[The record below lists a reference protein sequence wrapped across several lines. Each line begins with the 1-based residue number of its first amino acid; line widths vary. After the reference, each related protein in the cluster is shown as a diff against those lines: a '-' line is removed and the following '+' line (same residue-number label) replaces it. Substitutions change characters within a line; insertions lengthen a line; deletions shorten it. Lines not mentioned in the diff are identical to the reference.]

1 MAQEQAAEQRPVRY
15 GDLDDD
21 EVGSWIVTIP
31 LQVLTI
37 DAFCM
42 QLQDEYMS
50 DDVPNKAGQDEDGG
64 W

>member
-1 MAQEQAAEQRPVRY
+1 MAQEQASEQRPVRY

-31 LQVLTI
+31 LQVLVV

-42 QLQDEYMS
+42 QLI
-50 DDVPNKAGQDEDGG
+50 AGRVHVR
-64 W
+64 